1 MSNNNH
7 NGQLLSE
14 YFGNNNQTAEVR
26 VIYSYGSTGT
36 RPMYEVLWND
46 KSVGMYQTEQEAE
59 NVAENYALGSA
70 VSRT

>member
-14 YFGNNNQTAEVR
+14 YFGSNDQTAEVR

-36 RPMYEVLWND
+36 KPMYEVLWNN
-46 KSVGMYQTEQEAE
+46 KSVGMYQTEQEAD

>member
-1 MSNNNH
+1 MNNNNH

-14 YFGNNNQTAEVR
+14 YFGSNDQTAEVR

-36 RPMYEVLWND
+36 KPMYEVLWNN
-46 KSVGMYQTEQEAE
+46 KSVGMYQTEQEAD
-59 NVAENYALGSA
+59 NVAENYALGSS